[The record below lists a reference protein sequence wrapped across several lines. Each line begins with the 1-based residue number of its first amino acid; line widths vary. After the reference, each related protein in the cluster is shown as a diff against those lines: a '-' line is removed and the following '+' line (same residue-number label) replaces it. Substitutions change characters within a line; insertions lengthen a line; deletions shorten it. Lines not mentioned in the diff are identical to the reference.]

1 MNRSRRLAILANS
14 LWLVLL
20 GSSLAAYPSAAQ
32 QVTPKPRIAVDAR
45 MAATDAMSQIEADT
59 LALARH
65 HEAYRAAAEQV
76 ADLYDKLSTQT
87 EQVANAAAAVDLAKL
102 DTNATRNLLV
112 AVGRMHDLQMTYTRQ
127 FLALQQAMQSESRR
141 FQTLSNA
148 SKARHEAAMNAI
160 RNMK

>member
-20 GSSLAAYPSAAQ
+20 GSSLVAWPSAAQ
-32 QVTPKPRIAVDAR
+32 QVAPRTRIAVDAR
-45 MAATDAMSQIEADT
+45 IVATDAMAQIEADT
-59 LALARH
+59 LASARH

-76 ADLYDKLSTQT
+76 ADLYAKLSTQT

-102 DTNATRNLLV
+102 DTDATRNLLV
-112 AVGRMHDLQMTYTRQ
+112 AVRRMHDLQTTYTRQ
-127 FLALQQAMQSESRR
+127 FLALQQAMQSESRK

-148 SKARHEAAMNAI
+148 SKARHDAAMNAI